1 MRVITY
7 QVIKVSVKK
16 MALQLPVLDLTLWQA
31 GGDQRHQFLEQL
43 GEAARDVGFFYL
55 TGHGIDVSEQQAI
68 LQLAAEFFAL
78 SEREKHSVAMVKSP
92 HFRGYTRLGG
102 ELTLGQVDQ
111 REQFD
116 IMAEQPRRY
125 QYAGEADW
133 AQLYGPNQWPAALP
147 AMRSHLLAWQDK
159 LTALTV
165 TLLRAFAMVL
175 KQSETAFDS
184 TIKDGPYRHMKLIR
198 YPGRTTPEQE
208 QGVGAHKDPG
218 YLTLVLQDTQSGLE
232 VLTEK
237 GWLSA
242 TPLPGAFVVNIGEL
256 LELAS
261 NGYLRATY
269 HRVVSPP
276 AGIERLSCA
285 FFMAAQLDAT
295 VPLLTLPDELAL
307 RAKGPASDPLNPLFY
322 QVGQNVLKGRLRSH
336 PDVAQAHY
344 SAKTIS
350 TLKQAV

>member
-1 MRVITY
+1 MT
-7 QVIKVSVKK
+7 
-16 MALQLPVLDLTLWQA
+16 LQLPVLDLTLWHA
-31 GGDQRHQFLEQL
+31 GGELRRRFLTQL

-55 TGHGIDVSEQQAI
+55 TGHGITQTQQQAV

-78 SEREKHSVAMVKSP
+78 PQTDKNAVQMVKSP

-102 ELTLGQVDQ
+102 ELTLGKADQ

-116 IMAEQPRRY
+116 IMAEQVAPVLQKDEPAWWR
-125 QYAGEADW
+125 
-133 AQLYGPNQWPAALP
+133 LYGPNQWPAVLP
-147 AMRSHLLAWQDK
+147 AMQPALLQWQDQ
-159 LTALTV
+159 LTELTV
-165 TLLRAFAMVL
+165 TLLRAFALVL
-175 KQSETAFDS
+175 RQNEDAFDS
-184 TIKDGPYRHMKLIR
+184 TIENGPYRHMKLIR
-198 YPGRTTPEQE
+198 YPGRTGADQG

-218 YLTLVLQDTQSGLE
+218 YLTLVLQDGQSGLE
-232 VLTEK
+232 VLTET

-242 TPLPGAFVVNIGEL
+242 EPLPGAFVVNIGEL

-276 AGIERLSCA
+276 AGVERLSCA

-295 VPLLTLPDELAL
+295 VPLLPLPQALAEQ
-307 RAKGPASDPLNPLFY
+307 AKGPASDPLNPLFY

-336 PDVAQAHY
+336 PDVAAVHY
-344 SAKTIS
+344 STINGS
-350 TLKQAV
+350 DKKAAV

>member
-1 MRVITY
+1 MRTLNNP
-7 QVIKVSVKK
+7 QCECN
-16 MALQLPVLDLTLWQA
+16 MTLQLPVLDLALWRA
-31 GGDQRHQFLEQL
+31 GGELRRQFLAQL

-55 TGHGIDVSEQQAI
+55 TGHGIAQTQQQAI
-68 LQLAAEFFAL
+68 LHLAAEFFAL
-78 SEREKHSVAMVKSP
+78 PQADKTAVQMVNSP

-102 ELTLGQVDQ
+102 ELTLGKADQ

-116 IMAEQPRRY
+116 IMAEHSAPVLQKDEPAWWR
-125 QYAGEADW
+125 
-133 AQLYGPNQWPAALP
+133 LYGPNQWPAALP
-147 AMRSHLLAWQDK
+147 AMQPMLLQWQDQ
-159 LTALTV
+159 LTDLTV
-165 TLLRAFAMVL
+165 TLLRAFALVL
-175 KQSETAFDS
+175 QQSEDAFDS

-198 YPGRTTPEQE
+198 YPGRSAPEQE

-218 YLTLVLQDTQSGLE
+218 YLTLVLQDGQSGLE

-242 TPLPGAFVVNIGEL
+242 VPLPGAFVVNIGEL

-276 AGIERLSCA
+276 AGVERLSCA

-295 VPLLTLPDELAL
+295 VPLLPLPEDLAL
-307 RAKGPASDPLNPLFY
+307 QAKGPASDPLNPLFY

-344 SAKTIS
+344 STITGLDKKT
-350 TLKQAV
+350 AV